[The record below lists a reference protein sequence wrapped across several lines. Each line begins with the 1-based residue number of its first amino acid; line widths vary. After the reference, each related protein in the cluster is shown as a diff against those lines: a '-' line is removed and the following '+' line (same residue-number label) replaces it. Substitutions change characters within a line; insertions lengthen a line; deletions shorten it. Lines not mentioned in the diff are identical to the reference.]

1 MSDMN
6 VLYSDFWK
14 GQIGESETLFAEPSL
29 ILLTVIARPSINSN
43 MTYYHETQMLYSM
56 PSADGDK
63 VKTQSRPVAE
73 KEQPQCPPH
82 RRFGG

>member
-6 VLYSDFWK
+6 ALYSDFWK
-14 GQIGESETLFAEPSL
+14 GQTGESETLFAEPSQ

-56 PSADGDK
+56 PSTDDDK
-63 VKTQSRPVAE
+63 VKTQSRQVAE
-73 KEQPQCPPH
+73 REQPHSPPSQEVW
-82 RRFGG
+82 